1 MSKSLYD
8 SLIEYSSKDYY
19 PFHMPGHKRR
29 GISCFNPYDIDI
41 TEIEGFDNL
50 HDMKG
55 LIKDVS
61 LRLAALYGAK
71 ESFLL
76 VNGVTG
82 GILAALGAVT
92 APGDKV
98 LLARNSHRSVYG
110 AAIAA
115 GLKAEYVYPRQLGP
129 LLGGIDPA
137 DVEDALGKNP
147 DIRAVVI
154 TSPTYEGFVSDIKSI
169 AEITHRRNALLIV
182 DEAHGA
188 HFKFSNFFPESAIS
202 CADIVLHGA
211 HKTLPAFTQSAFL
224 HVTGDMVD
232 IPRLEEYLALYQ
244 TSSPSYILM
253 AGMERCIS
261 FLENEGQTRFT
272 AYADLLS
279 QARETISRC
288 KGFELI
294 GEEYKGKAAVYDIDK
309 GKLVIL
315 PAPKLCTGSQLSRT
329 LREKYHLECE
339 MADETHLIAM
349 TSLMD
354 EKEGFDR
361 LAFALNEIGKNAE
374 IKNDSICL
382 HRTESKDNYPRP
394 LTKMTMRD
402 AFTADS
408 QEVKPADALGRISAE
423 FIYRYPPG
431 IPIIAPG
438 EEVTEAVLDAVSD
451 ITDLI
456 KVVI

>member
-50 HDMKG
+50 HHQEG
-55 LIKDVS
+55 IIKETS
-61 LRLAALYGAK
+61 KRLTALYGTKA
-71 ESFLL
+71 SYLL

-82 GILAALGAVT
+82 GLLAALGAVT
-92 APGDKV
+92 KPGDRV
-98 LLARNSHRSVYG
+98 LLARNSHRAVYG

-115 GLKAEYVYPRQLGP
+115 GLKTGYVYPKQLGC
-129 LLGGIDPA
+129 LMGGIDPE
-137 DVEDALGKNP
+137 DVENALQTDPK
-147 DIRAVVI
+147 IKAVVI
-154 TSPTYEGFVSDIKSI
+154 TSPTYEGFVSDIKKI
-169 AEITHRRNALLIV
+169 AEYAHRHKAVLIV

-188 HFKFSNFFPESAIS
+188 HFRFSDYFPESAIS
-202 CADIVLHGA
+202 FADIVLHGA

-224 HVTGDMVD
+224 HVTSERVD
-232 IPRLEEYLALYQ
+232 IDKLQKFLALYQ

-253 AGMERCIS
+253 AGMDRCIS
-261 FLENEGQTRFT
+261 FLENEGPTRF
-272 AYADLLS
+272 ANYVSLLKE
-279 QARETISRC
+279 ARKHINEC

-294 GEEYKGKAAVYDIDK
+294 GEDCRGKSAIFDIDL

-315 PAPKLCTGSQLSRT
+315 PDPDLCTGEELSRT

-339 MADETHLIAM
+339 MADKKHLIAM

-361 LAFALNEIGKNAE
+361 LIFSLNETGKNAE
-374 IKNDSICL
+374 IKSDNICL
-382 HRTESKDNYPRP
+382 NEEEDIPNYPIP
-394 LTKMTMRD
+394 IIKMTLRD

-408 QEVKPADALGRISAE
+408 EDKKPKDALGRISAD
-423 FIYRYPPG
+423 FIYQYPPG
-431 IPIIAPG
+431 IPIVAPG
-438 EEVTEAVLDAVSD
+438 EEITKEVLDAVSD
-451 ITDLI
+451 LRDLI